1 MASTPALMGSC
12 QCGHVTYSSASLPT
26 YFSNCYCTTCRRLS
40 GAPFVTFAQFLTK
53 DITWTSGK
61 DSLTTRSYSQIAERC
76 HCAECGSLIS
86 MQFKCEQEFIS
97 ISVGTFNEDSIKGK
111 LPEVT
116 AHIFVESMGRASGY
130 KLPDDNVP
138 KYAKFTT
145 SFQKRLDNWKNALI
159 VDGPGLG

>member
-1 MASTPALMGSC
+1 
-12 QCGHVTYSSASLPT
+12 
-26 YFSNCYCTTCRRLS
+26 
-40 GAPFVTFAQFLTK
+40 
-53 DITWTSGK
+53 
-61 DSLTTRSYSQIAERC
+61 
-76 HCAECGSLIS
+76 

-111 LPEVT
+111 LPDVT
-116 AHIFVESMGRASGY
+116 SHIFVESMGRTSGY

-145 SFQKRLDNWKNALI
+145 SFQKRLDNWKKALT